1 MRKLHL
7 YTSAVLQV
15 RSAGLFYCFFFA
27 DWSFT
32 SRKSG
37 GRKTLCR
44 PNSSTKHFSW
54 GTIIRFEF
62 TVPLPVT
69 WKGALYQLGVWRKTL
84 LSCTVGN
91 LGATVFAG
99 WRYMPGILIATH
111 CSSLLALQ
119 IVIINRYQLT
129 ANWLVIQDN
138 VAQLLFGGSLG
149 WGGERRDRAADESVV
164 EAGKKGR
171 ADWLS
176 IISLLNAYLRWLN
189 VGKKGVKCNC
199 EMEPISLWIS
209 SFLFLSPVFPDRGVP
224 LGAHSQIIISPGP
237 KSWACLASCAAKQ
250 HS

>member
-32 SRKSG
+32 SINSG

-62 TVPLPVT
+62 KVPLPVT
-69 WKGALYQLGVWRKTL
+69 WKGALYQLGVGKTL

-99 WRYMPGILIATH
+99 WRYMPGILIATY

-149 WGGERRDRAADESVV
+149 WGGERRPVGG
-164 EAGKKGR
+164 AGPT
-171 ADWLS
+171 DW
-176 IISLLNAYLRWLN
+176 
-189 VGKKGVKCNC
+189 V
-199 EMEPISLWIS
+199 
-209 SFLFLSPVFPDRGVP
+209 
-224 LGAHSQIIISPGP
+224 
-237 KSWACLASCAAKQ
+237 
-250 HS
+250 